1 MSKLLG
7 IRQHVTALVRS
18 GEKVVLFARHRELIA
33 SLHES
38 LGKLSVCIV
47 GGQTAKQTDAAVR
60 AFQTDPGVMVTLC
73 SIRAAGAGLTL
84 TAAASLRSSD
94 EYRRLSKASYN
105 DPPPRLAVGCR
116 CLVGGLVV
124 DGLCC
129 FDGALDGD
137 DGSVAID
144 VAGLDDPEP
153 ALAPVA

>member
-1 MSKLLG
+1 MIKS
-7 IRQHVTALVRS
+7 
-18 GEKVVLFARHRELIA
+18 
-33 SLHES
+33 
-38 LGKLSVCIV
+38 SVSS
-47 GGQTAKQTDAAVR
+47 QT
-60 AFQTDPGVMVTLC
+60 FG
-73 SIRAAGAGLTL
+73 
-84 TAAASLRSSD
+84 AAASLRSSD